1 VQLCRRHHRL
11 VHEGSVGCERLPD
24 GRIVFRDRWNQY
36 LSDAAVLP
44 GIPDVETGEQS
55 AWIAARLS
63 DLDIDEHTCVPKWYA
78 GETIDWNLAV
88 GNLFQ

>member
-1 VQLCRRHHRL
+1 M
-11 VHEGSVGCERLPD
+11 VHEGGIACERLPD
-24 GRIVFRDRWNQY
+24 GRIVFGDRWNRF
-36 LSDAAVLP
+36 LSDVAVLP
-44 GIPDVETGEQS
+44 AIHDVETGEQN

-63 DLDIDEHTCVPKWYA
+63 DLDIDEHTCVPRWYA